1 MYSSSFSDSAL
12 ERAEITQLSN
22 DELLISLLEKALERA
37 EITQLSNCFFNLCHN
52 AFALER
58 AEITQLSNLKCL
70 ISVFPASWTANS
82 YSYYNTHRSLSI
94 IVR

>member
-1 MYSSSFSDSAL
+1 MLVDDCPLSAL

-22 DELLISLLEKALERA
+22 F
-37 EITQLSNCFFNLCHN
+37 EILTYMSYT
-52 AFALER
+52 ALER

-82 YSYYNTHRSLSI
+82 YTYYNTHRSLSI
-94 IVR
+94 IVK

>member
-1 MYSSSFSDSAL
+1 M
-12 ERAEITQLSN
+12 
-22 DELLISLLEKALERA
+22 KALERA
-37 EITQLSNCFFNLCHN
+37 EITQLSNLHMSRTQSQVALERPEITQLSNQHERAEF
-52 AFALER
+52 AEAALER

>member
-1 MYSSSFSDSAL
+1 MAL

-22 DELLISLLEKALERA
+22 FPFEVAELL
-37 EITQLSNCFFNLCHN
+37 N
-52 AFALER
+52 ALER

-82 YSYYNTHRSLSI
+82 YCYYNTHRSLSI